1 MNATEIKNEGL
12 ELHYRVVLPVT
23 NLNQEINS
31 ILAKLA
37 KTEKMPGFRPGKVP
51 MKIIDQKYRFAAIN
65 TAVENQI
72 NSSVSELLKQYN
84 YKLATSPKVDDVNFE
99 EGKDIEFTLILEKMP
114 EIHAIDFSTL
124 NIENPIIKL
133 QDEEVNSHIKTILQ
147 SRPQYKKAAKTA
159 KSSLNDKLIINFE
172 GFLDGVGF
180 DGGKGENFPLV
191 LGSKTFIPGFEDQ
204 LIGHKAGAEVTVKV
218 TFPDNYHAKDL
229 KGKDTEFKVTILEI
243 LKIEEIEINDESAQ
257 EAGFKDLEEIKTRMI
272 DVLTDRFND
281 IGFLY
286 KKIQLFNELEKLL
299 NFDIPNSLRIR
310 EEEALFSQLNESKA
324 TDPDLKDKSEEELKE
339 IAKKI
344 SLRRIRIGLLL
355 SNYADQVGLKVT
367 PDDYYAEINKQIMAY
382 PSNRE
387 QIMDFYQKNRQALTA
402 LSGPILEDKAVLHI
416 LGNKVKNTNKEFS
429 IEELQKVASEN
440 EASL

>member
-12 ELHYRVVLPVT
+12 ELHYRVVLPVA
-23 NLNQEINS
+23 NLNQEIDS
-31 ILAKLA
+31 TLAKLA

-51 MKIIDQKYRFAAIN
+51 MKIIDQKYRSAAVN
-65 TAVENQI
+65 AALDKEI
-72 NSSVSELLKQYN
+72 NSTVKELLKQYN

-114 EIHAIDFSTL
+114 EIHPVDFSTL
-124 NIENPIIKL
+124 KIENPIIRL
-133 QDEEVNSHIKTILQ
+133 EDEEVNSHIKTILL
-147 SRPQYKKAAKTA
+147 SKPQYKKAAKTA
-159 KSSLNDKLIINFE
+159 KSSLDDKLIINFE

-204 LIGHKAGAEVTVKV
+204 LVGHKAGAEVTVKV

-229 KGKDTEFKVTILEI
+229 KGKDAEFKVTILEI
-243 LKIEEIEINDESAQ
+243 LKIEEVEINDESAQ
-257 EAGFKDLEEIKTRMI
+257 KAGFKDLEEIKTRMI
-272 DVLTDRFND
+272 DVFTDRFNN

-429 IEELQKVASEN
+429 IEELQKVAAEN